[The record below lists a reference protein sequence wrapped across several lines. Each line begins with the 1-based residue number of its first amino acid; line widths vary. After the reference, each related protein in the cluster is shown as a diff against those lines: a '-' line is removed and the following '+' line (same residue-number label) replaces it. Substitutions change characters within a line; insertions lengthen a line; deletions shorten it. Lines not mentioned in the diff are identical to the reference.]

1 MRAEEA
7 TLARLA
13 RCSGFCRRL
22 RKLSPGGFV
31 QSCVLQ
37 VLQANVSLRL
47 HAALLGLLQGSTV
60 SKQALQQRLKA
71 SIGFLQACLAHWI
84 ARPIAKELGP
94 LRAGPFARVLVH
106 DSSCI
111 ALDSAHA
118 AAFPG
123 PSNQSAR
130 PQAAL
135 RVQVLYDLLAER
147 FVQFQLS
154 AFTRN
159 DQAAAGDVLP
169 LLRGDDLLVRDLG
182 YFSLAALA
190 QCAASGASFLSRWR
204 FGAQLRDPTS
214 GQPIAL
220 HTLLQPGASLERTV
234 LLSNGL
240 QVRLLALPLDPA
252 VAASRRRLARANRD
266 RRLQH
271 SDAYYY
277 LLGWTLL
284 LTNASAARLPLRLA
298 GCVYRLRWRIEI
310 IFKSW
315 KSYLGLL
322 HASHCGRAQLLP
334 LVLALLLFS
343 LFLHALLP
351 PAPPSFSLL
360 KLASLFAELL
370 LPVCLASLPPA
381 EISARFAAQ
390 LRYHGRYESR
400 PRLDYLKL
408 KLFTLS

>member
-135 RVQVLYDLLAER
+135 RVQVLY
-147 FVQFQLS
+147 
-154 AFTRN
+154 
-159 DQAAAGDVLP
+159 
-169 LLRGDDLLVRDLG
+169 DLLVRDLG